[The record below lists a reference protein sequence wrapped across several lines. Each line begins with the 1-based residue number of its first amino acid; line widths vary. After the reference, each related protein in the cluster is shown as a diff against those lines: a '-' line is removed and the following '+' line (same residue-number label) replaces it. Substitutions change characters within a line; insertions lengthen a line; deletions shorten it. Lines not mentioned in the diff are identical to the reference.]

1 VTKRER
7 LLIGKISGAFGI
19 KGELKLFHFSGD
31 SERLSRLS
39 ELRCAFAGEGDIRG
53 SRAAGSGHGNRSE
66 RSADGDRAAGSER
79 DYKVI
84 SVRMQRKTPI
94 LRLAGIDDRSGAE
107 ALVGA
112 EVFAFRDELA
122 PADGESFFVEDILGV
137 AVLDRGRRIGRVSNF
152 IDNPAHGILEVETDG
167 GEKLLVPLVDVF
179 IKSLSI
185 EKGEVETDLSDMEMA

>member
-19 KGELKLFHFSGD
+19 KGELKLFHYSGD
-31 SERLSRLS
+31 SERLSHLS
-39 ELRCAFAGEGDIRG
+39 ELRCVQEGG
-53 SRAAGSGHGNRSE
+53 GGNRENRGPDSD
-66 RSADGDRAAGSER
+66 RAADGDRGADSGR
-79 DYKVI
+79 DYKLI
-84 SVRMQRKTPI
+84 SIRMQRKTPI

-107 ALVGA
+107 ELLGA
-112 EVFAFRDELA
+112 EVFAYRDELA
-122 PADGESFFVEDILGV
+122 PADGESFFVEDILG
-137 AVLDRGRRIGRVSNF
+137 AAFSDRGRRIGRVSDF

-185 EKGEVETDLSDMEMA
+185 EKGEVEADLSDMEPA